1 MKVPSSSCSIT
12 MAPQMTPP
20 TPPPMPTPPTIS
32 LEPPEGQVMEQS
44 PEMETKGQEQQH
56 HANMRSIPAFAARGV
71 AEVSACLLLGEAR
84 GVEAGL
90 LAALGVTCVVTA
102 AAELPP
108 LPLGPPVEDS
118 LRLALRDSPGDSI
131 ETLFDAVAD
140 KVDAV
145 RARGGR
151 TLVHCVAGVSR
162 SAALCLA
169 YLMKYE
175 RMTLRKAFVHLRS
188 KRPSVRPN
196 TGFFRQLIAY
206 ERRLFGRSSVD
217 MVRIPSGDT
226 GHLIPDVYEP
236 DYRQTLLFEQRYGRQ
251 LTNGRRC

>member
-1 MKVPSSSCSIT
+1 MKVPQSVSSA
-12 MAPQMTPP
+12 MGPQLTQPAMVVDAGDESAV
-20 TPPPMPTPPTIS
+20 MPGAVTDVQGQDS
-32 LEPPEGQVMEQS
+32 LGS
-44 PEMETKGQEQQH
+44 P
-56 HANMRSIPAFAARGV
+56 RSLYAAARGV
-71 AEVSACLLLGEAR
+71 AEVSSCLLLGEAR

-118 LRLALRDSPGDSI
+118 VRLALRDSPGDCI
-131 ETLFDAVAD
+131 ESLFDAVAD

-145 RARGGR
+145 RAKGGR

-175 RMTLRKAFVHLRS
+175 GMTLRKAFVHLRS
-188 KRPSVRPN
+188 RRPAVRPN

-206 ERRLFGRSSVD
+206 ERRLFGRSTVD
-217 MVRIPSGDT
+217 MVKIPTGDN
-226 GHLIPDVYEP
+226 GHFIPDVYEP
-236 DYRQTLLFEQRYGRQ
+236 DYRRTLLFEQRYGRQ
-251 LTNGRRC
+251 LMNGRRC